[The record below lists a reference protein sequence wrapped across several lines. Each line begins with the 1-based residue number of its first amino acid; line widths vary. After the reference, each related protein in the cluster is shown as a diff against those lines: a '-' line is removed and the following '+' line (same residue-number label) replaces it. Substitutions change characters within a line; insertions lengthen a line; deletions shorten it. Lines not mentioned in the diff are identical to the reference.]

1 MEPNERI
8 RQHFHD
14 SIQTMMTAMDTL
26 VDPVLLASELIV
38 QCLLNNNK
46 ILCCGNGGSAG
57 DAMHFA
63 SEMLNRFEAERPSLP
78 AISLACDVNTIT
90 AIANDYSFEE
100 IYAKQIKA
108 LGQQGDILLA
118 ISTSG
123 NSKNILEAIHTAH
136 QRDMRVIALTGND
149 GGDIATLLQP
159 EDIELCVPAKRT
171 ARIQECHLVVIHTLC
186 DIIDRQLF
194 VTED

>member
-1 MEPNERI
+1 MELSERI
-8 RQHFHD
+8 KSHFND
-14 SIQTMMTAMDTL
+14 SIQTMINSMETL
-26 VDPVLLASELIV
+26 IDPITLASESIV

-78 AISLACDVNTIT
+78 AIALTCDVNTIT
-90 AIANDYSFEE
+90 AIANDYGYDE
-100 IYAKQIKA
+100 IYSKQLKA
-108 LGQQGDILLA
+108 LGHPGDLLFA

-123 NSKNILEAIHTAH
+123 NSRNILQAIHTAH
-136 QRDMRVIALTGND
+136 QRDMRVIALTGCD
-149 GGDIATLLQP
+149 GGEITKMILP
-159 EDIELCVPAKRT
+159 EDIEICIPSKRT
-171 ARIQECHLVVIHTLC
+171 ARIQESHLVVIHTLC

-194 VTED
+194 VTE